1 MSRALERYGKRQ
13 ARKWV
18 RILREKWG
26 IESFSVGRDGS
37 VKYGDLTFASFRLGQ
52 DVIRWEI
59 LSYPFQDLRTPLYP
73 AIVPIKRHYLCIV
86 EQIPKSSLQRVR
98 PELKLA
104 RNSLSLPNEIM
115 TLQNGRISLRP
126 FSLGAQFFLTLA
138 LIHHVFGEKFGRSLQ
153 EITVTGPAL
162 KVVYLEGTGGA
173 LYGRC
178 IEVKLDDWKRVGRE
192 GADYYLRFPVIDE
205 TTEPDDY
212 TVYFVI
218 DERGKTELLPIPY
231 TQLLKLEPENF
242 LQLAALT
249 AL

>member
-1 MSRALERYGKRQ
+1 MSRALERYAKRQ

-26 IESFSVGRDGS
+26 IKSFSVGRDGS
-37 VKYGDLTFASFRLGQ
+37 VKYGDLTFTSFRLGQ

-59 LSYPFQDLRTPLYP
+59 LSYPFQDLQTPLCP
-73 AIVPIKRHYLCIV
+73 TIVPIKRHYLCIV
-86 EQIPKSSLQRVR
+86 EQIPESSPLRAR
-98 PELKLA
+98 PKLKLA
-104 RNSLSLPNEIM
+104 GGSLSLPNEIM

-138 LIHHVFGEKFGRSLQ
+138 LIYHIFSEKFGRSLR

-162 KVVYLEGTGGA
+162 KVVYLEDIGGA
-173 LYGRC
+173 LDGQC
-178 IEVKLDDWKRVGRE
+178 IEVRLEEWKRVGRK

-231 TQLLKLEPENF
+231 TQLLNLEPEDF

>member
-1 MSRALERYGKRQ
+1 MSQVLERYAKRQ

-26 IESFSVGRDGS
+26 IEKFSVGRDGL
-37 VKYGDLTFASFRLGQ
+37 VKYGDLIFASFRLGR
-52 DVIRWEI
+52 DFVCWEI
-59 LSYPFQDLRTPLYP
+59 LSYPSQELQTLLCPTLVLIR
-73 AIVPIKRHYLCIV
+73 RHYICIA
-86 EQIPKSSLQRVR
+86 EQFPPKDS
-98 PELKLA
+98 
-104 RNSLSLPNEIM
+104 
-115 TLQNGRISLRP
+115 GRM
-126 FSLGAQFFLTLA
+126 GTQFFLTLA
-138 LIHHVFGEKFGRSLQ
+138 LIHHTLSEKFGRSLREIIIQ
-153 EITVTGPAL
+153 EINIRVG
-162 KVVYLEGTGGA
+162 YSQHIGGVI
-173 LYGRC
+173 YRQY
-178 IEVKLDDWKRVGRE
+178 IEVKLNEWKRVGRK

-231 TQLLKLEPENF
+231 TQLLRLEPENF